1 MVELKAVGILSILL
15 SIINYIECG
24 NAPPQ
29 APTLYCTDLNPQNN
43 VDIEQVRD
51 ILLWPEY
58 CVSKWTLTF
67 FSLNSLIRFLACG
80 MVVRS

>member
-51 ILLWPEY
+51 ILL
-58 CVSKWTLTF
+58 
-67 FSLNSLIRFLACG
+67 
-80 MVVRS
+80 